1 MLGSRTVAKVVLA
14 VPAALVLAA
23 CGTSAMTPA
32 HTAAL
37 TVAAQPLSCQ
47 ASVSNAAP
55 SDFTK
60 TAVRVRTD
68 ASAKVFTVAYYR
80 TVNRA
85 YFARADFDGR
95 AQVSYYV
102 SGATPG
108 YRVRVAVTVVRG
120 RTASTCQ
127 TSFTPKKPGS
137 PAPSPSPSP
146 SPSSSS
152 PTPNPS
158 SPAACHPTTS
168 SGHCYKP
175 GEFCPAAD
183 HGMDGVDGKGE
194 AIVCEDNNGWRWEL
208 A

>member
-1 MLGSRTVAKVVLA
+1 MLASRTVTKIVLA
-14 VPAALVLAA
+14 MPAALALAA
-23 CGTSAMTPA
+23 CGTNAMTPA
-32 HTAAL
+32 HTAAR
-37 TVAAQPLSCQ
+37 TVSASPLSCQ
-47 ASVSNAAP
+47 ASVSNANP

-60 TAVRVRTD
+60 TAVHVRTD

-95 AQVSYYV
+95 AQISYYV

-108 YRVRVAVTVVRG
+108 YRVKVIVTVVRG
-120 RTASTCQ
+120 HNASTCR
-127 TSFTPKKPGS
+127 TSFTPRKSGS
-137 PAPSPSPSP
+137 PTPSPSP

-152 PTPNPS
+152 PTPSPS
-158 SPAACHPTTS
+158 SSAACHPTTS
-168 SGHCYKP
+168 SGNCYEP